1 MNKKLQKFLKE
12 LNIEPNDAKIYFHA
26 FVHRSYLN
34 EHPEAEPSNE
44 RLEFL
49 GDSVIGLAISEIFYK
64 KFIKKS
70 EGFMSKKRAGFVN
83 EEILASFGK
92 SIHLDEFILLG
103 KGEKKSKGA
112 FVSPHA
118 LRLDLVF
125 LKLED
130 IGSSYKTLFDLCKTA
145 RYKNFK
151 MSIEDKNIALYELKN
166 ITSSTSNDILS
177 FQ

>member
-1 MNKKLQKFLKE
+1 MTIQKRTSKSLTHACHNHDACLELDKLLEYNDWVITTAFYSALHYVDHSLFPDQFEIKGKE
-12 LNIEPNDAKIYFHA
+12 SRCTCFEEY
-26 FVHRSYLN
+26 
-34 EHPEAEPSNE
+34 
-44 RLEFL
+44 
-49 GDSVIGLAISEIFYK
+49 IS
-64 KFIKKS
+64 
-70 EGFMSKKRAGFVN
+70 
-83 EEILASFGK
+83 
-92 SIHLDEFILLG
+92 
-103 KGEKKSKGA
+103 KKSKGA

-166 ITSSTSNDILS
+166 IKEFCVEVDLEPLRVAPKE
-177 FQ
+177 